1 MDNRIGRNVS
11 TRSERAM
18 PLTLGTKA
26 LNWALKHALMRG
38 DTDIFPSA
46 FEFQALEHDWTNVV
60 ATIQSKDALD
70 WSVRPAR
77 RCLAPKHR
85 FGFRIS
91 TQLDPLDFLVYTAL
105 LYEVG
110 VKLEA
115 RRVPSAQRIVHS
127 YRFAPSAD
135 GRMFSEDWT
144 YRTFQKESHAA
155 CGQQIKY
162 VAIAD
167 IADFFPRI
175 STHRIDNS
183 LDAALGVGHLH
194 ATLLKKL
201 VNQWA
206 GSYSFGV
213 PVGSAA
219 SRLIAEITIADIDQA
234 LLAEGSKY
242 VRYSDDF
249 RFFCK
254 TESEAYGCLALVARF
269 LWEHHGLTLQ
279 QHKTRVVPVRNF
291 KSVYLRENERRE
303 VDTLSS
309 RFYELIQSLGID
321 DPYEDID
328 FDSLTPE
335 AQEELEALN
344 LHGILE
350 EQLKAEEPDLSLTKF
365 LLRRLGQVGRG
376 ESSDLVLKKFKR
388 FVPVVREAV
397 EYLMQ
402 IAASDAAQK
411 PEIGERLLKIYGDS
425 RQSAIHLE
433 YARMYLLHP
442 FAIDRAWNGASK
454 FVKLRNAAVDEFSIR
469 ELTLALGRSRQD
481 FWFRSRKQALMSM
494 GAWVRR
500 AFIYGASCFPADEY
514 KHWIR
519 GLQSQLDPLDQ
530 AVARWGAKKP
540 IAA

>member
-1 MDNRIGRNVS
+1 M
-11 TRSERAM
+11 A
-18 PLTLGTKA
+18 LTLGTKA
-26 LNWALKHALMRG
+26 LSWALKHALHRG
-38 DTDIFPSA
+38 DTDIFPAA
-46 FEFQALEHDWTNVV
+46 FEFRALEHDWTDIV
-60 ATIQSKDALD
+60 ATIQSADALD
-70 WSVRPAR
+70 WNVRAAR

-105 LYEVG
+105 VYEVG
-110 VKLEA
+110 TKLEA
-115 RRVPSAQRIVHS
+115 RRVPTSQRIVHS
-127 YRFAPSAD
+127 YRFAPTAD
-135 GRMFSEDWT
+135 GRMFGEDWT

-155 CGQQIKY
+155 CGPKIKY

-175 STHRIDNS
+175 STHRIDNA
-183 LDAALGVGHLH
+183 LDVALGVGHLH

-201 VNQWA
+201 VNHWA
-206 GSYSFGV
+206 GTYSFGV

-219 SRLIAEITIADIDQA
+219 SRLIAEVTIADIDQA
-234 LLAEGSKY
+234 LLAEGLTY
-242 VRYSDDF
+242 ARYSDDF

-254 TESEAYGCLALVARF
+254 TESEAYGCLAVVAHF
-269 LWEHHGLTLQ
+269 LWQHHGLTLQ
-279 QHKTRVVPVRNF
+279 QHKTRVVPVERF

-309 RFYELIQSLGID
+309 RFYELIKSLGID

-328 FDSLTPE
+328 FDSLTPD
-335 AQEELEALN
+335 AQRKLEALN

-350 EQLKAEEPDLSLTKF
+350 EQLKAEEPDLSLMKF

-376 ESSDLVLKKFKR
+376 DSSGLVLKKFR
-388 FVPVVREAV
+388 RCVPVVKEAV

-402 IAASDAAQK
+402 VSASDTSQK
-411 PEIGERLLKIYGDS
+411 KAIGERLLRIYGDP
-425 RQSAIHLE
+425 RHSAGHLE

-442 FAIDRAWNGASK
+442 FAIDPAWNGANK
-454 FVKLRNAAVDEFSIR
+454 FVKLQNAAVDEFSIR

-494 GAWVRR
+494 APWVRR

-519 GLQSQLDPLDQ
+519 GLQTQFDPLDR

-540 IAA
+540 IVV